1 MDSITSA
8 QSDKAQVV
16 RRSVNCVLPI
26 LLITL
31 IVLTIGLVTWGFSER
46 QQESQLAESI
56 IGDDCSKAD
65 LSAFK
70 SAFESGN
77 YEEVRSLFT
86 EDGVLTTTAN
96 VHSAIFRGDISQ
108 LADRVDEKEF
118 RRLATLHG
126 GEDFQILG
134 QPIQVGNN
142 AVAFGWK
149 WGDWVSGTALLHLR
163 EGKIVIAILNPSQ
176 YSIPF
181 GGER

>member
-8 QSDKAQVV
+8 QSDKAQIV
-16 RRSVNCVLPI
+16 RRRVNHVLLI
-26 LLITL
+26 LLIAL
-31 IVLTIGLVTWGFSER
+31 IVLTIVLATWGFSER
-46 QQESQLAESI
+46 QQVSQLAESMI
-56 IGDDCSKAD
+56 EDGWSEAD

-86 EDGVLTTTAN
+86 EDGVLTTAAN
-96 VHSAIFRGDISQ
+96 VHSAILRGDTSQ

-149 WGDWVSGTALLHLR
+149 WGEWVSGTALLHLR
-163 EGKIVIAILNPSQ
+163 GGKIVIAILNPSQ

>member
-1 MDSITSA
+1 MDPITSA
-8 QSDKAQVV
+8 QSDKAQIV
-16 RRSVNCVLPI
+16 RRRLNHI
-26 LLITL
+26 LLILLIAL
-31 IVLTIGLVTWGFSER
+31 IVGTMVLAAWGYSER
-46 QQESQLAESI
+46 QQASQMAESMT
-56 IGDDCSKAD
+56 GDGWSKAD
-65 LSAFK
+65 LSAFE

-77 YEEVRSLFT
+77 YEKVRSLFT
-86 EDGVLTTTAN
+86 EDGVLTTAAN
-96 VHSAIFRGDISQ
+96 VHGAILRGDTSQ

-142 AVAFGWK
+142 TVAFGWK

-163 EGKIVIAILNPSQ
+163 KGKIVIAILNPSQ